1 MYRWLLCWRYL
12 RTRYIALASVISMT
26 LGVATLIVVNSVM
39 DGFTTEM
46 QDRMHGILSDVILE
60 SHSANGLP
68 NHEAIQQRIR
78 QVVGDDLEGMTT
90 VVHVPAMVSIDHRGE
105 SITRHIN
112 LVGIDS
118 QSYANVSDFSK
129 YLLHPENQE
138 QISFALK
145 EHGYAPDRENFP
157 ESGWVHRRRIAA
169 ARKRMVQLQL
179 EHSLAQQENDF
190 LRGLQAENNDY
201 LRELVDSV
209 DVMAPRNHLRHDDID
224 KSNHAGDIDR
234 IDVDQIVDAAGVL
247 PSVASPSAETL
258 GALGNPNLAASEGL
272 VQSSEQP
279 AAVAEQAVAASQ
291 LESPLPAPPA
301 EYASSGSKANFTT
314 QQSDDASTSTE
325 ASSTDGE
332 TQLPAF
338 VSSMGG
344 PSVDAVA
351 TRPEDRARVFDA
363 EQEQHDGIVLGISI
377 GTTRYRDAQS
387 GEVADYYYVQP
398 GDDVRVTFP
407 SAGNSP
413 TAIHKLFTVVDF
425 YESKMSEYDSTF
437 AFVPIERLQ
446 AARGMEGAIC
456 SIQLRLRKG
465 TDLNHVR
472 DTLRAQFPLE
482 MMLQINTWRDLQGA
496 LLAAVQME
504 TTILNIL
511 LFLIIAVAGFGI
523 LATFFM
529 IVVEK
534 TKDIGV
540 LKSLGASGAGVASI
554 FLGYGLL
561 LGIFGAGV
569 GAVAGL
575 IFVANINSVAD
586 VLERI
591 TGREVFDPTVYYFET
606 IPTIVH
612 PAMVVWVIIGA
623 VAIAVMASVLPSIR
637 AARMHPVEALR
648 YE

>member
-60 SHSANGLP
+60 SHSSSGLP
-68 NHEAIQQRIR
+68 NHQAIQQRIR

-90 VVHVPAMVSIDHRGE
+90 VVHVPAMVSFDHRGE
-105 SITRHIN
+105 SITRQIN
-112 LVGIDS
+112 LVGIDTE
-118 QSYANVSDFSK
+118 SYANVSDFSK

-145 EHGYAPDRENFP
+145 EQGYAPDRENFP
-157 ESGWVHRRRIAA
+157 ESGWVHRRRIAG

-179 EHSLAQQENDF
+179 EHAIAQQENEF
-190 LRGLQAENNDY
+190 LRGLQEENNDY
-201 LRELVDSV
+201 LRDLVDSV
-209 DVMAPRNHLRHDDID
+209 DVMAPRGHNLADA
-224 KSNHAGDIDR
+224 SLESGQAN
-234 IDVDQIVDAAGVL
+234 DAA
-247 PSVASPSAETL
+247 S
-258 GALGNPNLAASEGL
+258 
-272 VQSSEQP
+272 
-279 AAVAEQAVAASQ
+279 
-291 LESPLPAPPA
+291 LESSDESTIVANTPATSLPDASRSQPDNPLPAPPP
-301 EYASSGSKANFTT
+301 EYASSGSSANLTAA
-314 QQSDDASTSTE
+314 QSDTAAQSGDSESDV
-325 ASSTDGE
+325 ASSTAGKGSVR
-332 TQLPAF
+332 PAF
-338 VSSMGG
+338 ASAMGG

-351 TRPEDRARVFDA
+351 TRPEDQARVFDA

-377 GTTRYRDAQS
+377 GSTRYRDAHS
-387 GEVADYYYVQP
+387 GEVSDYYYVQP

-437 AFVPIERLQ
+437 AFVPMERLQ
-446 AARGMEGAIC
+446 VARGMEGAIC
-456 SIQLRLRKG
+456 SIQLRLRDG
-465 TDLNHVR
+465 TDLNRVR

-482 MMLQINTWRDLQGA
+482 MMLQVNTWRDLQGA

-569 GAVAGL
+569 GAIAGL
-575 IFVANINSVAD
+575 IFVANINAVAD
-586 VLERI
+586 VLETL